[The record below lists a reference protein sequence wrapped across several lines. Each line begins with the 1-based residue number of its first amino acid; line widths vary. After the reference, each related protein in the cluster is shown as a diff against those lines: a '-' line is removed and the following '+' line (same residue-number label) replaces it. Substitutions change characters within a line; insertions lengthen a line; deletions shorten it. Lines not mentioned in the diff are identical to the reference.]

1 MTAHSRRAVLKTGAV
16 AAAAPGLI
24 VNPIGAAA
32 SDRAGDRHSFGMT
45 VDFGEQYF
53 TNMLHILESIRT
65 TEMPL
70 IGELTGRMADT
81 IRKGGNVWWQ
91 AKAGHMPLG
100 EFREEN
106 RGNPRIFRSYL
117 KPGSGGDYTLMKPG
131 DVLVTNYVHEDIRA
145 ARDRGVYVA
154 GVPVNYV
161 DNEWAPRGFAVP
173 NQNGWLLGDVSNV
186 ILKSYIPYHQGIVDC
201 PQVPEMKICPSSA
214 NSLAALFWMCQAE
227 TASRL
232 KNPKAPRLEKAG
244 GFMDTLLARMKEAY
258 AARKEQIFDLAAA
271 AAERIGAGAHFHVTS
286 DHSGVQL
293 EATVVAMG
301 PMMLNAFRSDM
312 RKGDVH
318 FLATIDPDAKP
329 VLDEARKA
337 RAMDMMVVTAGPGN
351 SNGLRDCSDVFLD
364 NFSPEGQ
371 GWCAVPGFPDRIGVL
386 GGIMNNVLM
395 WVFIAQT
402 VDEMVRRGWVP
413 YFWMG
418 IYTVGGKE
426 YNAAMHPFFLARGF

>member
-1 MTAHSRRAVLKTGAV
+1 MTAPSRRTMLKTGVV
-16 AAAAPGLI
+16 AAAAAGCAM
-24 VNPIGAAA
+24 NPHKAAA
-32 SDRAGDRHSFGMT
+32 SDRADDRHSFGMT
-45 VDFGEQYF
+45 DDFGAQYY
-53 TNMLHILESIRT
+53 TNMRRILESIRL

-106 RGNPRIFRSYL
+106 LGNPRIFKSYL
-117 KPGSGGDYTLMKPG
+117 KPGSGGDYALMKPG

-145 ARDRGVYVA
+145 ARDRGVYVV

-161 DNEWAPRGFAVP
+161 DNEWAPRGFALP

-186 ILKSYIPYHQGIVDC
+186 ILQSYIPYHQGIVDC
-201 PQVPEMKICPSSA
+201 PQIPEMKICPSSA
-214 NSLAALFWMCQAE
+214 NSLSSLFWMCQIE
-227 TASRL
+227 TANRL
-232 KNPKAPRLEKAG
+232 KNPKAPRMEKAY
-244 GFMDTLLARMKEAY
+244 GFIDTLLSRMGEAY
-258 AARKEQIFDLAAA
+258 TAGRERIFDLATVL
-271 AAERIGAGAHFHVTS
+271 AERIGAGAHFHVTS

-301 PMMLNAFRSDM
+301 PMMLNAFRADM

-318 FLATIDPDAKP
+318 FLATIDPDAKL
-329 VLDEARKA
+329 VLEEVKKA
-337 RAMDMMVVTAGPGN
+337 RSMDMLVVSAGPGS
-351 SNGLRDCSDVFLD
+351 SNGLRGLSDVFLD
-364 NFSPEGQ
+364 NLSPEGQ
-371 GWCAVPGFPDRIGVL
+371 GWCTVPGFKDRIGVV
-386 GGIMNNVLM
+386 GGIMNNILM
-395 WVFIAQT
+395 WVLVAQT
-402 VDEMVRRGWVP
+402 VDEMIRRGWVP

-418 IYTVGGKE
+418 IYTSGGKE